1 MDVQVP
7 LGKRLRRKPLTAAQA
22 SRRPVALET
31 PTTPPCP
38 NSPFVRPR
46 PHRPGAP
53 PVLPVRR
60 PQVQQPHEIGFGGLL
75 RGVPARRFHAFF
87 LNTPHVSMSGS
98 MYVPPTLKALMLDLC
113 RVSTQGST
121 SVPPVLK
128 GATLP
133 AFRTPGA
140 HGPKTPCRT
149 PIFWRPDG
157 PRRPAVL
164 RADHAT
170 VHLRFRGVPR
180 PGFEHDFGR
189 IAPSLS
195 NRRGG
200 FRMGRE
206 HSRWASLF
214 GVCVLSVQGT
224 LPGECFAAR
233 TPWHP
238 IFRNGSSQRRP
249 SRASSVELIVRA
261 ECAIERPGQSWAGF
275 LSGLTGFDGGWPAGV
290 APGQGI
296 AGFLNTFGLVLGL
309 RSLHLAAV
317 RECRLAVRNQGP

>member
-22 SRRPVALET
+22 SRRPVA
-31 PTTPPCP
+31 PDHAAVPQQPQRCV
-38 NSPFVRPR
+38 PFVRPR

-149 PIFWRPDG
+149 PIFLA
-157 PRRPAVL
+157 PRRPPA
-164 RADHAT
+164 AG
-170 VHLRFRGVPR
+170 RFASRPR
-180 PGFEHDFGR
+180 HG
-189 IAPSLS
+189 PSS
-195 NRRGG
+195 
-200 FRMGRE
+200 
-206 HSRWASLF
+206 
-214 GVCVLSVQGT
+214 
-224 LPGECFAAR
+224 
-233 TPWHP
+233 
-238 IFRNGSSQRRP
+238 I
-249 SRASSVELIVRA
+249 
-261 ECAIERPGQSWAGF
+261 
-275 LSGLTGFDGGWPAGV
+275 SGCPPPRF
-290 APGQGI
+290 
-296 AGFLNTFGLVLGL
+296 
-309 RSLHLAAV
+309 
-317 RECRLAVRNQGP
+317 